1 MLFGAVTAVNIWIA
15 VFSDVTAEWSGRW
28 LPVCVGVIWCLV
40 LAGYKMDDC
49 VFRL

>member
-28 LPVCVGVIWCLV
+28 LPVCGSHLV
-40 LAGYKMDDC
+40 SRSCTLQNG
-49 VFRL
+49 